1 MNGITHFELEG
12 ARPGREEVL
21 SAQGLPEPSAL
32 PERLRALLDDA
43 FEEFDTHAEPR
54 AIAGDVSLADLEDVL
69 DGFDGPVG
77 ETVIGQIYPRA
88 EAFALYVATLG
99 IPLAERIREMFA
111 TNDLGRGWM
120 LDAVA
125 SSGAD
130 RLSYLLSTRFEDELG
145 RNGHPLSRVLPY
157 SPGYCGWTVRGQK
170 NLFARLRPEAIGVTL
185 NDSCLMTPI
194 KSVSGVLV
202 AGPGEI
208 HRFRPDFDFCD
219 ECKTRACGARMASV
233 LRR

>member
-1 MNGITHFELEG
+1 MNGTTSFELDL

-21 SAQGLPEPSAL
+21 AAQELPALDALSA
-32 PERLRALLDDA
+32 RLRDLLEDA
-43 FEEFDTHAEPR
+43 FEEYDALAEPR
-54 AIAGDVSLADLEDVL
+54 AIAGEVTKDELEGIL
-69 DGFDGPVG
+69 DGFDGPIG

-88 EAFALYVATLG
+88 DAFGLYVATLG
-99 IPLAERIREMFA
+99 TPLAERIREMFA

-130 RLSYLLSTRFEDELG
+130 RLSYILSTRFEEELG
-145 RNGHPLSRVLPY
+145 RDGHPGPRVLPY
-157 SPGYCGWTVRGQK
+157 SPGYCGWTVRGQRK
-170 NLFARLRPEAIGVTL
+170 LFARLGPEAIGVTL

-208 HRFRPDFDFCD
+208 HRFRPDFAFCD
-219 ECKTRACGARMASV
+219 ECKTHACGARMASV
-233 LRR
+233 LKR